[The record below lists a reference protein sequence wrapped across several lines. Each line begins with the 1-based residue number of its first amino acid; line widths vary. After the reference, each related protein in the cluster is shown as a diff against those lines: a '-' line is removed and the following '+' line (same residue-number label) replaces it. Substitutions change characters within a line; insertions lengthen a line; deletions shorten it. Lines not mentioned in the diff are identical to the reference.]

1 MKVGTKGGP
10 GHLIRRATSTVF
22 RRRTPPEDLEWAAG
36 LLSDAEQ
43 RLFDR
48 MTPADRAHSVR
59 VARRV
64 EASGSALEDADVA
77 VVAAL
82 LHDVG
87 KGEMR
92 LGVYGRVIATLCD
105 VFADEQLAQAWGQKD
120 GITGRI
126 GLYLQYPELGAD
138 SLRLAG
144 SSPLVVAWSAEHHDD
159 EESWT
164 VPIEFGRC
172 LQAAD
177 Y

>member
-1 MKVGTKGGP
+1 MRVGTKGGP
-10 GHLIRRATSTVF
+10 GHLVRRVASTLFRRSTPPTDDAWATSQ
-22 RRRTPPEDLEWAAG
+22 
-36 LLSDAEQ
+36 LSDAER

-64 EASGSALEDADVA
+64 EGSAGDIEGADVA

-87 KGEMR
+87 KGEVR
-92 LGVYGRVIATLCD
+92 LGLYGRVVATVCD
-105 VFADEQLAQAWGQKD
+105 VFADEQLAQAWAQKD

-126 GLYLQYPELGAD
+126 GLYLQYPKLGAD

-144 SSPLVVAWSAEHHDD
+144 SARLVAAWSAEHHES
-159 EESWT
+159 EEAWT
-164 VPIEFGRC
+164 VPIEFGRR

>member
-1 MKVGTKGGP
+1 MKAGTKGGP
-10 GHLIRRATSTVF
+10 GHLIRRAISTVF
-22 RRRTPPEDLEWAAG
+22 QRTTPADEHAWATSQ
-36 LLSDAEQ
+36 LSDAER

-64 EASGSALEDADVA
+64 EASADGIDGADVA

-87 KGEMR
+87 KGEVR
-92 LGVYGRVIATLCD
+92 LGLYGRIVATLCD
-105 VFADEQLAQAWGQKD
+105 VFADEQLAQAWAQKD

-126 GLYLQYPELGAD
+126 GLYLQYPKLGAD

-144 SSPLVVAWSAEHHDD
+144 SAPLVVAWSAEHHDP